1 MPRQPLHDRQRS
13 LGRAVDIFWAQGF
26 HATSLKD
33 LERALD
39 MRPGSI
45 YATFGSKEG
54 LFNEALERYAEQGL
68 KELED
73 QLDAYVSP
81 LEGLAAYVRSLGG
94 LHDQAIPSRACLLV
108 KSLLELGAREPV
120 ARDRADALLAGM
132 EKRFIAAFHDAQ
144 AAGELLPGSDPAQLG
159 RRLQAEVMGLRAY
172 AQRAVTS
179 AAVRA
184 LADDMAAS
192 IIDRRVHTR
201 FGGDL
206 L

>member
-1 MPRQPLHDRQRS
+1 MPRQPLHDRQLS

-68 KELED
+68 KELEE

-94 LHDQAIPSRACLLV
+94 LHDQAIPARACLLV

-132 EKRFIAAFHDAQ
+132 EKRFIEGFRDAQ
-144 AAGELLPGSDPAQLG
+144 AAGELLPGSDPTQLG

-172 AQRAVTS
+172 AQRSVSS
-179 AAVRA
+179 AAVHQVA
-184 LADDMAAS
+184 EDMAAS
-192 IIDRRVHTR
+192 IINRRVQNR
-201 FGGDL
+201 AGGNL
-206 L
+206 R

>member
-45 YATFGSKEG
+45 YAAFGSKEG

-68 KELED
+68 RALEE
-73 QLDAYVSP
+73 QLATYVSP

-108 KSLLELGAREPV
+108 KSLLELGAREPA
-120 ARDRADALLAGM
+120 ARNRADALLARM
-132 EKRFIAAFHDAQ
+132 EKRFIEGFRDAQ
-144 AAGELLPGSDPAQLG
+144 TAGELLPGSDPTQLG

-172 AQRAVTS
+172 AQRSVTS
-179 AAVRA
+179 AAIRE

-192 IIDRRVHTR
+192 IIDRRVHNR
-201 FGGDL
+201 FEGDL
-206 L
+206 P

>member
-13 LGRAVDIFWAQGF
+13 LSRAVEIFWAQGF

-45 YATFGSKEG
+45 YAAFGSKEG

-68 KELED
+68 SALEE
-73 QLDAYVSP
+73 QLAAYGSP

-108 KSLLELGAREPV
+108 KSLLELGAREPA

-132 EKRFIAAFHDAQ
+132 EKRFIEGFCDAY
-144 AAGELLPGSDPAQLG
+144 AAGELLPGSDPTQLG

-172 AQRAVTS
+172 AQRSVSS
-179 AAVRA
+179 AAVRQ

-192 IIDRRVHTR
+192 IIGRRVQTR
-201 FGGDL
+201 FRGDPL
-206 L
+206 